1 MKICPCCKV
10 HLAAGKKI
18 NMMNMSGVRS
28 LLLKGRIFKV
38 LPDPFRAVWY
48 VETRHPESQE
58 AWIYRIPEGTSAPL
72 QPLPVSFNWSKTLL
86 SVGGGEIVI
95 GQYESGGMPVISGVE
110 AWDSNASPLWCYPSG
125 KRVVLS
131 KQGWQI
137 FSRED
142 SWTEVFNHSD
152 IKQEMALLSP
162 SLSPSI
168 GNWLLP
174 EMEEFLEYPCL
185 PQGEIL
191 TIGEFRILSCFTQQ
205 SNAGLSQWL
214 ILIHQ
219 QKGLLF
225 QEKIQKDLKGYSLDL
240 WSVRNNKLF
249 YISGYQQ
256 WNCLDLE
263 LYGEFSV

>member
-1 MKICPCCKV
+1 
-10 HLAAGKKI
+10 
-18 NMMNMSGVRS
+18 
-28 LLLKGRIFKV
+28 
-38 LPDPFRAVWY
+38 
-48 VETRHPESQE
+48 
-58 AWIYRIPEGTSAPL
+58 
-72 QPLPVSFNWSKTLL
+72 
-86 SVGGGEIVI
+86 
-95 GQYESGGMPVISGVE
+95 
-110 AWDSNASPLWCYPSG
+110 
-125 KRVVLS
+125 
-131 KQGWQI
+131 
-137 FSRED
+137 
-142 SWTEVFNHSD
+142 
-152 IKQEMALLSP
+152 MALLSP

-185 PQGEIL
+185 PQGVIL

-214 ILIHQ
+214 MLIHQ